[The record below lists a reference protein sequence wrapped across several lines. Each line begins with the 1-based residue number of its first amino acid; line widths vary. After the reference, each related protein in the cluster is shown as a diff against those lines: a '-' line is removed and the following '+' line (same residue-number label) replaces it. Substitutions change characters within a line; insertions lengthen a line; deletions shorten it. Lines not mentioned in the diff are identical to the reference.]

1 MTIRSPRAPAKPS
14 LPDRIRAARTARGLR
29 HVDIAGHFNIS
40 PKAVSQWER
49 VADSAAKRKPARPD
63 IEKLPSLAA
72 LLRVPL
78 DWLLGGEDLDMPR
91 GNVPVVGYVGAGAEI
106 LPFDDHPKGE
116 GLDEVPPFPGQDG
129 PAVAVRVRGDSMLPM
144 LEDGWTLYYA
154 ADQSAGVADSAIG
167 RLSVCQVADGP
178 LLVKKL
184 EPGRRKGL
192 WRLVS
197 YNASPRDDVKLD
209 WAARVRAIVP

>member
-1 MTIRSPRAPAKPS
+1 MTIRPPRAASKPS
-14 LPDRIRAARTARGLR
+14 LSERIKTARSAAGLR
-29 HVDIAGHFNIS
+29 HVDIATHFNIS

-49 VADSAAKRKPARPD
+49 DAASDAKRKPARPD
-63 IEKLPSLAA
+63 IEKLPALAK
-72 LLRVPL
+72 LLRVTL
-78 DWLLGGEDLDMPR
+78 DWLLGSESPAPAR
-91 GNVPVVGYVGAGAEI
+91 SSVPVVGYVGAGSEI
-106 LPFDDHPKGE
+106 HPFDDHAKGE
-116 GLDEVPPFPGQDG
+116 GIDEVPAFPGQAG

-154 ADQSAGVADSAIG
+154 ADQSAGVADDAIG
-167 RLSVCQVADGP
+167 RLSVCQIADGP

-184 EPGRRKGL
+184 ERGRRKGV

-197 YNASPRDDVKLD
+197 TNASPREDVKLE